1 MDGRR
6 FLQTKTAFMPILISK
21 NLSSN
26 KQKIWYTIEWGKGR
40 GQRVATGIFTYV
52 KPQNAIEKNHNRE
65 ALLMLETKKSRLIL
79 EKQSVSTG
87 YIPAHKIKANFLDFY
102 AEFVKNNRRYSSR
115 HLASSYNHFIA
126 FLGNN
131 YISAGNVTENL
142 CENFRAFLLKN
153 FNGETPA
160 NYFREFKKM
169 MKAAK
174 KAGYFV
180 ENPAEDIAC
189 KTKANKI
196 KKEVLEPQEYIQLLK
211 TPCLNYETRKAFIFC
226 LYAGLRWCDV
236 KTLTWE
242 NLKKDSIVLVQHKTL
257 VEVHIPM
264 HPTAQLI
271 AGERKQGLIFNLPTA
286 DGANKI
292 LKQWVKDAG
301 ISKHITWHCA
311 RLSFSVL
318 LQDEGVNTATVAGM
332 LGHTSTKQVENT
344 YKRYRIHIGRKAI
357 QKLPST
363 EF

>member
-1 MDGRR
+1 MSINITQRKSSDGA
-6 FLQTKTAFMPILISK
+6 KV
-21 NLSSN
+21 
-26 KQKIWYTIEWGKGR
+26 WYQLEWGKGA
-40 GQRVATGIFTYV
+40 GQRIASGIFTYA
-52 KPQNAIEKNHNRE
+52 KPRNAVEKNHNKE
-65 ALLMLETKKSRLIL
+65 ALLMLEAKKSRLIL
-79 EKQSVSTG
+79 EKQSVSSG
-87 YIPAHKIKANFLDFY
+87 YLPAHKIKANFLDFY
-102 AEFVKNNRRYSSR
+102 AEFIQNNRRHSSR
-115 HLASSYNHFIA
+115 HLMSSYNHFKC
-126 FLGNN
+126 FLGSN
-131 YISAGNVTENL
+131 YISAVNVTENL
-142 CENFRAFLLKN
+142 CENFRAFLLKK

-174 KAGYFV
+174 KAGYFT

-264 HPTAQLI
+264 HPTAQLV
-271 AGERKQGLIFNLPTA
+271 AGERKDGLIFNLPTA

-344 YKRYRIHIGRKAI
+344 YKRYRIHIGRRAI
-357 QKLPST
+357 QKLPSS